1 MSELTHNTDT
11 IAYNLD
17 LAKLSVASDAESASY
32 ANQHEDECLPGTRI
46 KILHDIEKWA
56 TLHRSK
62 CIFWLN
68 GMAGTGKSTI
78 SRTLAKR
85 FLGEK
90 VLGASFFF
98 KRGEADRGNAKQ
110 FFPTLASQLQT
121 RIPGMDGCLREAIGA
136 EPQISSKSLKYQF
149 ERLILEPISR
159 LKTSSSQPSLLVIV
173 IDALDEC
180 DNDKD
185 IRVILHLLPQ
195 VQECS
200 STRLRIFVTSRPELP
215 LRLGFDAMG
224 GNDYQDLILHQIPKA
239 DIQHDIRLFLEYKLA
254 DIRKIRSLPRD
265 WPGVTK
271 IATLVTMSVPLFIY
285 AATMCRVL
293 EDHDLDPQQCLDDY
307 FNYKAEESKLDA
319 IYLPVLNRIGAKYS
333 DNSRRK
339 HQLIQ
344 DVREV
349 VGAIALLESPLSIL
363 SLSKLIDLSI
373 MAIKA
378 RLSSLHSVLY
388 IPEDETVPIRLFHL
402 SFRDFLLHHE
412 TPGKTAIWTDEN
424 ATHERLAIRCL
435 HVMRTYLKKDI
446 CGLSNPAA
454 DRHHEITARTISRC
468 MPIQLQYSC
477 RYWAHH
483 VMKSQNLTKHLRD
496 AHHFLEKYF
505 LYWVEAMT
513 ILGFLSEVT
522 ETLRK
527 LQSITTVR
535 SFFPNFG
542 SSSLC
547 LMLNSSIRL
556 KVILKCQSSCMTPSD
571 TFSETKQ

>member
-1 MSELTHNTDT
+1 MSELSHNTDT
-11 IAYNLD
+11 VAYKLD

-46 KILHDIEKWA
+46 KVLHDIEKWA

-78 SRTLAKR
+78 SRSLAKR

-121 RIPGMDGCLREAIGA
+121 RIPGMDGYLRKAIGD
-136 EPQISSKSLKYQF
+136 EPQISAKSLKYQF

-159 LKTSSSQPSLLVIV
+159 FKTSSSQPSLLVVV

-180 DNDKD
+180 ENDKD

-215 LRLGFDAMG
+215 IRLGFDAMG

-239 DIQHDIRLFLEYKLA
+239 DIQHDIRLFLECKLA
-254 DIRKIRSLPRD
+254 DIRKIRSLPQD

-293 EDHDLDPQQCLDDY
+293 EDHDLDPQQCLDDC

-319 IYLPVLNRIGAKYS
+319 IYLPVLNRIGAKYD

-339 HQLIQ
+339 DQLIQ
-344 DVREV
+344 HVREV
-349 VGAIALLESPLSIL
+349 VSVIALLESPLSIL
-363 SLSKLIDLSI
+363 SLSKLIDLST

-388 IPEDETVPIRLFHL
+388 IPEDEMVPIRLFHL
-402 SFRDFLLHHE
+402 SFRDFLLDPE

-424 ATHERLAIRCL
+424 ATHEKLAIRCL
-435 HVMRTYLKKDI
+435 HIMRIYLKKDI
-446 CGLSNPAA
+446 CGLANPAA
-454 DRHHEITARTISRC
+454 DRHRKITARTISRC

-483 VMKSQNLTKHLRD
+483 LMRSQDLKRHLRD
-496 AHHFLEKYF
+496 AQHFLEEYC
-505 LYWVEAMT
+505 LYWIEAMT

-527 LQSITTVR
+527 LQSIPKVR
-535 SFFPNFG
+535 SFFPSNC
-542 SSSLC
+542 SSGFC
-547 LMLNSSIRL
+547 LTLYSYIRI
-556 KVILKCQSSCMTPSD
+556 KVILKYQSSFMTPSD